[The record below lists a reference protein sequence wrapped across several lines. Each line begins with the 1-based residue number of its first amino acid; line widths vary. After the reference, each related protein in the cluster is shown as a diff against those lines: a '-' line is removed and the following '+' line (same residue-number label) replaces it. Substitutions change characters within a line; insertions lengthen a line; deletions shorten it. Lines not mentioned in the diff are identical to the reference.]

1 MSRRRSLI
9 MLPVVLTL
17 LASFWQLNKYDFNNI
32 SPIEKVE
39 IEGEFENILPDV
51 FRKQVLAVIDGGYFS
66 LDLKSM
72 RVALL
77 DLPWVDDVSVR
88 RQWPSALNIKVTE
101 KMPVAYWNDD
111 ALISNRGDVF
121 KPDVINQQLALPK
134 LNGPVGFHNK
144 MWRFLVAIDK
154 DFSLME
160 FDVID
165 LSLDDRRAW
174 SLRVL
179 SRKELAGIELK
190 LGRDHVEER
199 LARFV
204 RVFSGRNSFN
214 LTNTAVIDLRYPNG
228 FAMKIKNNNASRLRL
243 VTEA

>member
-134 LNGPVGFHNK
+134 LNGPDGLHNK

-165 LSLDDRRAW
+165 LNLDDRRAW
-174 SLRVL
+174 SLHVL
-179 SRKELAGIELK
+179 SRKELASIELK
-190 LGRDHVEER
+190 LGRDHAEER

-204 RVFSGRNSFN
+204 RVFSDRNKFN

-228 FAMKIKNNNASRLRL
+228 FAMKIKNNNASRHKL
-243 VTEA
+243 VIEA